1 MTDKPAGLEA
11 FDEVERLIVIGA
23 HPDDLECS
31 SGGTLALLI
40 DRGVEVYS
48 VNCTL
53 GDLGTR
59 ESGMT
64 RSRLA
69 TIRQEETEAAA
80 RLMGLKGTF
89 NLGHHDGELVNT
101 LELRAEIARLYRI
114 TQADTLFTFDP
125 YWAGQMHPDHRAAGQ
140 AALDAYMP
148 AKMPLYRPEQLQL
161 PGADLRR
168 LHRIFLFSTDRDPE
182 IYVDVTEVYDR
193 KLAACMAHRCQFPK
207 GEESLEWMRGRNAKV
222 GEVIGVKH
230 AEAFKRAFVW

>member
-11 FDEVERLIVIGA
+11 FDEVERIIVIGA

-48 VNCTL
+48 ANCTL

-59 ESGMT
+59 EPGMT

-114 TQADTLFTFDP
+114 TQADALFTFDP

-161 PGADLRR
+161 PGADLSRIQ
-168 LHRIFLFSTDRDPE
+168 RIFLFATDRDPE
-182 IYVDVTEVYDR
+182 IYVDITEVYDR
-193 KLAACMAHRCQFPK
+193 KTAACMAHHCQFPK
-207 GEESLEWMRGRNAKV
+207 GKENLEWMKTRNAKV
-222 GEVIGVKH
+222 GEVIGVKY
-230 AEAFKRAFVW
+230 AEAFKRALVW